1 MACGSRINSVSS
13 RRSIRSPRSWKS
25 SFSGRGFGSVQRQ
38 DGLVEQLQQHV
49 VQLADAPRHAV
60 EVFHHAFDRLVAFA
74 FIAQQL
80 RDAELAIEQQAVVVT
95 RQHQVQREADAPQEA
110 LALVQLVALG
120 LGEETEADH
129 FVQRGGAEVAARHPQ
144 QRVDVTQAAGA
155 AFDIRLQVIAGAVV
169 ALVALLLLVDLGVEK
184 LR

>member
-1 MACGSRINSVSS
+1 MRMMACGSRMNSVSS

-25 SFSGRGFGSVQRQ
+25 SFSGRGFGGIQRQ

-60 EVFHHAFDRLVAFA
+60 EVFHHALDRLVAFA

-80 RDAELAIEQQAVVVT
+80 RHAELAIEQQAVVVT
-95 RQHQVQREADAPQEA
+95 RQHQVQCETDAPQEA

-129 FVQRGGAEVAARHPQ
+129 FVQRGGAEWRRATHS
-144 QRVDVTQAAGA
+144 RVWMSRRPPG
-155 AFDIRLQVIAGAVV
+155 
-169 ALVALLLLVDLGVEK
+169 LLLISGSRL
-184 LR
+184 